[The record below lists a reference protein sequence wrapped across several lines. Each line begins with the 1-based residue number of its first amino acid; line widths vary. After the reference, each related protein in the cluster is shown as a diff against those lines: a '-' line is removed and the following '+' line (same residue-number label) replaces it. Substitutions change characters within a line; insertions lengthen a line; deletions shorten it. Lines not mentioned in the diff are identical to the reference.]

1 MAIYTGVADANGDFN
16 IPFSA
21 NYTSGQK
28 ITVTAEKDAATK
40 SIEIFAPSEATGGG
54 VIQFSGDLT
63 EFPKNI
69 GVISIGPI
77 YGTIGNYA
85 FSSATNPSSLMK
97 KATGLIIKEG
107 PTVLGNYSFE
117 NWVATQSLEV
127 KEGVQ
132 TIGTHV
138 FSNWQALKSA
148 KFPSTLISIG
158 DRACQYWYA
167 CDEIELLSS
176 TPPTITTTTFSSLK
190 ATCIFKVPAG
200 SVAAYQAAA
209 NWSAFAARI
218 EAI

>member
-1 MAIYTGVADANGDFN
+1 MAIYTGVADENGDFT

-28 ITVTAEKDAATK
+28 VTVIAEKNSETK
-40 SIEIFAPSEATGGG
+40 TIELFAPSEATGGG
-54 VIQFSGDLT
+54 VIQFSGNLT
-63 EFPKNI
+63 GFPNNI

-77 YGTIGNYA
+77 YGTIGTYA
-85 FSSATNPSSLMK
+85 FSAASNPSSLMK

-107 PTVLGNYSFE
+107 STDLGSYSFE
-117 NWVATQSLEV
+117 GWVSAQSLDV

-132 TIGTHV
+132 TIGIYA

-148 KFPSTLISIG
+148 KFPSTLVSIG
-158 DRACQYWYA
+158 ANACQYWYA
-167 CDEIELLSS
+167 CDEIKLLSS
-176 TPPTITTTTFSSLK
+176 TPPTITATTFSNLK
-190 ATCIFKVPAG
+190 ATCVFKVPAG

-218 EAI
+218 QAI